1 MIKAFTKM
9 LEPGVI
15 ATLATPDSGKDLD
28 IKTIT
33 INGGEN
39 GGNYTLLIGDYKEKY
54 SIDAEDTVVND
65 HGVFLT
71 EGQTLQAVSEEGGI
85 GFYLSG
91 VDSKTNEDL

>member
-1 MIKAFTKM
+1 MIKTFTEI

-15 ATLATPDSGKDLD
+15 ATLATPSSGKDLD

-39 GGNYTLLIGDYKEKY
+39 GGSYTLMIGDYQEKY

-71 EGQTLQAVSEEGGI
+71 NGQSLQAVSEEGGI
-85 GFYLSG
+85 SFYLSG
-91 VDSKTNEDL
+91 VDTITNEDL